1 MHIFIITIKEL
12 FTLLQTVP
20 SVLGTNLWAL
30 GVLLLLGAFETFVGA
45 KKQLSRSHLALR
57 SIRTEMWSARDP
69 HGCIRCWWDT

>member
-45 KKQLSRSHLALR
+45 KKQLSRN
-57 SIRTEMWSARDP
+57 P
-69 HGCIRCWWDT
+69 

>member
-30 GVLLLLGAFETFVGA
+30 GVLLLLGASKTPA
-45 KKQLSRSHLALR
+45 
-57 SIRTEMWSARDP
+57 P
-69 HGCIRCWWDT
+69 HIAANRGYDS